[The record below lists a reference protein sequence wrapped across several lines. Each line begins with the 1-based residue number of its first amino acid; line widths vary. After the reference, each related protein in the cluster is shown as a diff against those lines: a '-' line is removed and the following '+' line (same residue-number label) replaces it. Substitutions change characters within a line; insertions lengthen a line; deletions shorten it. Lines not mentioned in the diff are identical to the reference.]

1 MSEMKK
7 NWLIVAAALALMS
20 CSSGSADDADRDAAA
35 DAGETDEASKL
46 TPVDAEP
53 IDEAPLLG
61 PVSTIEIE
69 AELEPGAGCSVEA
82 DGKAL
87 LVAVEGDAIAHP
99 YGTLRHFTFAG
110 DPDALWDGGAF
121 TAGAITITVRPG
133 EGEGEQIGEVLVKP
147 ARVTVREE
155 GQVEQGEIAAEW
167 RCGA

>member
-1 MSEMKK
+1 MKK
-7 NWLIVAAALALMS
+7 KWLMATAALALVS
-20 CSSGSADDADRDAAA
+20 CSSDSGDTADHDAAV
-35 DAGETDEASKL
+35 DAGEADEADL
-46 TPVDAEP
+46 LAPVDGEP
-53 IDEAPLLG
+53 LDEAPLLG

-110 DPDALWDGGAF
+110 DADALRDGGVF

-133 EGEGEQIGEVLVKP
+133 DGEGEQIGDVLVKP

-155 GQVEQGEIAAEW
+155 GQAEQGEIAAEW
-167 RCGA
+167 HCGT